1 MVGFL
6 NSKQI
11 SKVVVKEYPEIGTV
25 TYKRN
30 RRAKRLTLSIKAGT
44 EIRVTIPGFLSFK
57 SAEQFVLSKAEWIKE
72 KQSIRKSNAP
82 IVTPETGYATKLH
95 KLSFI
100 PVGGDSLLI
109 KRRTPKIEVY
119 YPKHWKPEDTAFQNA
134 AETAIETA
142 WRAEAK
148 AILPQRVEEL
158 ANMFGYSFSSVSIKK
173 TKSRWGSCSSRN
185 NINLSI
191 YLMKLPDELIDY
203 VILHELAHTKEKNHG
218 PKFWEELNRVT
229 NGNAK
234 VLAKMVKAHRTG
246 L

>member
-6 NSKQI
+6 SSKPVN
-11 SKVVVKEYPEIGTV
+11 KVVVKDYPEIGSV

-44 EIRVTIPGFLSFK
+44 EIRVTIPGFLPLK

-72 KQSIRKSNAP
+72 KKEIRKSSSP
-82 IVTPETGYATKLH
+82 IVTPETGYCTKLH
-95 KLSFI
+95 QLAFI
-100 PVGGDSLLI
+100 PIAGESVLI
-109 KRRTPKIEVY
+109 KRRTPNIEIY
-119 YPKHWKPEDTAFQNA
+119 YPKTWNAEEPLFQNA
-134 AETAIETA
+134 VETAIETA

-148 AILPQRVEEL
+148 ALLPQRVDEL
-158 ANMFGYSFSSVSIKK
+158 ARIFGYTYASVSIKK

-191 YLMKLPDELIDY
+191 YLMKLPDELVDY
-203 VILHELAHTKEKNHG
+203 IILHELAHTKEKNHG